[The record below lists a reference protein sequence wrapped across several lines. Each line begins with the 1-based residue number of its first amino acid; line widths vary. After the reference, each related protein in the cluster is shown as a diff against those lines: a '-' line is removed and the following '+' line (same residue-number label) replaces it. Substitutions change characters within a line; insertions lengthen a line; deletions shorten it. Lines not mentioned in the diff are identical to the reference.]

1 MKKRLHMRRKL
12 FAFLL
17 MICIMMCSFN
27 TVFATEVDN
36 YSNYQEFLQ
45 SSESTEILEMSSS
58 TYEYVKNILKQEAIT
73 IPADFDSID
82 YSRIIKVYV
91 DTGIENIDTENK
103 DTIIDLLNN
112 SNYVWV
118 VPFEIGAHNFQI
130 TFGKTGII
138 SKSSNWE
145 ITQVSSGTVSPYD
158 KFLTTI
164 KQSYDYSDIVL
175 IGGIP
180 NFNMPVA
187 LAFDE
192 TQAIAWID
200 LGYSELSFDNLSV
213 RAKYKNVE
221 NIYDYKTVLNA
232 MKSTSSET
240 TMVFNKLI
248 LCLVVII
255 VAVIFA
261 VSYRAKS
268 WAE

>member
-1 MKKRLHMRRKL
+1 MRRKL
-12 FAFLL
+12 FVFLL
-17 MICIMMCSFN
+17 MICIMMGSF
-27 TVFATEVDN
+27 TSVFAAEADN
-36 YSNYQEFLQ
+36 YSHYQEFLQ
-45 SSESTEILEMSSS
+45 SSESKEILEMSSS

-91 DTGIENIDTENK
+91 DTGIENIDTEDK
-103 DTIIDLLNN
+103 DTIIDLLYN

-118 VPFEIGAHNFQI
+118 VPFEIGTHNFQI
-130 TFGKTGII
+130 TFGKTGIV

-145 ITQVSSGTVSPYD
+145 ITQVSSGTVTPYD
-158 KFLTTI
+158 RFLTTI

-180 NFNMPVA
+180 NFYMPVA

-200 LGYSELSFDNLSV
+200 LGYSELSFDHLSV
-213 RAKYKNVE
+213 GTKYKNVDH
-221 NIYDYKTVLNA
+221 IYDYKAVLNA
-232 MKSTSSET
+232 MKATSSEPT
-240 TMVFNKLI
+240 IVFNKLI

-255 VAVIFA
+255 AAVIFA
-261 VSYRAKS
+261 VSFRAKS
-268 WAE
+268 WLNVK